1 MIGTSGTDFAISSAG
16 GTHTF
21 NLPTASA
28 ANRGAL
34 SSADWSTFNG
44 KLTGNAPITGAT
56 ATKITYDS
64 KGLVT
69 AGTSLAAG
77 DMPTGIDAANIGTG
91 TVSNTEFG
99 YLDGV
104 TSAIQTQLN
113 NKKDTVTYGNVYAVS
128 VGASTTV
135 YAAVSGLTTFNA
147 TESNRHFAVPVAGT
161 LKNLYVKM
169 SGTQSATGT
178 LVITMRNNAT
188 SSSVAVTVA
197 NGDGASP
204 TKSDNSNTLTVAA
217 GDLLA
222 IQLVNNAT
230 ATSASV
236 VSISFVIERS

>member
-1 MIGTSGTDFAISSAG
+1 M
-16 GTHTF
+16 
-21 NLPTASA
+21 
-28 ANRGAL
+28 
-34 SSADWSTFNG
+34 
-44 KLTGNAPITGAT
+44 
-56 ATKITYDS
+56 
-64 KGLVT
+64 
-69 AGTSLAAG
+69 
-77 DMPTGIDAANIGTG
+77 
-91 TVSNTEFG
+91 
-99 YLDGV
+99 DGV

-113 NKKDTVTYGNVYAVS
+113 NKKDTVTYGNVYAVT
-128 VGASTTV
+128 VGLSSTV

-197 NGDGASP
+197 NADGASP
-204 TKSDNSNTLTVAA
+204 TKSDNANTLTVAA

-230 ATSASV
+230 AASASI

>member
-1 MIGTSGTDFAISSAG
+1 
-16 GTHTF
+16 
-21 NLPTASA
+21 
-28 ANRGAL
+28 
-34 SSADWSTFNG
+34 
-44 KLTGNAPITGAT
+44 
-56 ATKITYDS
+56 
-64 KGLVT
+64 
-69 AGTSLAAG
+69 
-77 DMPTGIDAANIGTG
+77 
-91 TVSNTEFG
+91 
-99 YLDGV
+99 
-104 TSAIQTQLN
+104 
-113 NKKDTVTYGNVYAVS
+113 
-128 VGASTTV
+128 
-135 YAAVSGLTTFNA
+135 
-147 TESNRHFAVPVAGT
+147 
-161 LKNLYVKM
+161 M